1 MNAGKPSPQS
11 CQGDPCNAGT
21 GNNYQAATDYTG
33 TGTYPVNL
41 IRTYNSGGTAP
52 TSINVSIWGSQWRAT
67 YDRSIAYMSNTSLRT
82 ASLLRADGTTSFFSQ
97 AVGTATP
104 PLTTTTWTPNSNVI
118 GILVEIGVDAA
129 GNPTGWTYLNENDE
143 TETYNAAG
151 QLTAL
156 TNRAGQTQTLTY
168 SDGTTGVNGG
178 LILTAAGLPTTVV
191 LPPGRLIRI
200 ADPANRTLQLGYDA
214 AGRVVTLTDPA
225 GSTTRYSYS
234 GAQLTDNLTS
244 ITYPDGNTRTY
255 LYGEAANVSATP
267 NSGVSY
273 THALTGL
280 VDENGQRFASWTYD
294 ATGRAT
300 LSELGAFG
308 SGINHIGLAYSTPD
322 VNGNSTT
329 TVTDPRGNARIY
341 NFSTLLNVVQN
352 TGITGPPCNGCS
364 ATFSYDIN
372 GNVASRTDF
381 NGNTVCYTYDL
392 TRNLETTR
400 VEGLG
405 LGVACPANLASY
417 VPPTTTDSV
426 IRKITTQWHT
436 SLRLPVVIAEP
447 LRITTNHYD
456 PLGNLLTQ
464 STQPTADTNGG
475 AGLTATPQG
484 TARTTTSTYN
494 TAGQLL
500 TLDGPRTDVADITT
514 YTYYANDD
522 PSLGKRGNLSS
533 ITDALGHT
541 TRITAYDANGKPLT
555 LVDPNGLVTTL
566 SYSPRGRLTSR
577 NSGGELTTYN
587 YDGAGNLTGV
597 TLPTAA
603 TYTYRYDAAHRLT
616 GITDNAGEH
625 INYTLDVMGNRTLEQ
640 RLDNTDNLSQT
651 HSRRFD
657 ALNRL
662 NQDIGALN
670 QTTTYTYDAVGNL
683 TGINDPLNR
692 STANTYDALNRL
704 ITTTNPNNGLTQYGY
719 DALDQLTGLTDPNN
733 LTTQYRRDGLGNLN
747 QTQSPDTGTT
757 QASYDTAGNL
767 TTRSDAKGQI
777 TSYTYDALN
786 RVTAISYTGGQT
798 ITYQYDQGD
807 NGTGHLTQLSDATG
821 TTTYRYDLH
830 GRLTNTTQQIANTP
844 YSTAYAYDA
853 QGRLNSLT
861 YPSGRTVDYTFDPLG
876 RINQIATTFNG
887 TTQIVASAIIYQ
899 PFGAV
904 QSFTYGDGQTQ
915 PIQTY
920 TRQTDQDG
928 RIASY
933 TLNGKPLSIGY
944 DAASQITSVTDPQN
958 PANTA
963 SYHYDPTSWLTA
975 FNLGAT
981 NQNYSYDLNGNRTS
995 QTIGATTTAYGYAP
1009 GSNRLTSL
1017 QTGTSAPQTITQ
1029 DANGATTADPT
1040 RQYAY
1045 DQRGRLIQTTTAQG
1059 TITYTLDAQGLRIR
1073 KQAPYAHTDTLYH
1086 YDAQGHLIAEH
1097 ENGSTRYT
1105 RETLYLGD
1113 QPVAVLQ

>member
-1 MNAGKPSPQS
+1 MISSALEPLMTEGSVTANTVVLRGWQSFPMAMIRNLLALFTLLFFCFASNQASALSVSAPPAHCFGRYHVRCIQAPCNPGFELSGTGTTCIASSNTVIPAMNAGKPSPQS

-436 SLRLPVVIAEP
+436 SLRLRVVIAEP

-555 LVDPNGLVTTL
+555 LVDPNGLVTT
-566 SYSPRGRLTSR
+566 
-577 NSGGELTTYN
+577 
-587 YDGAGNLTGV
+587 
-597 TLPTAA
+597 
-603 TYTYRYDAAHRLT
+603 
-616 GITDNAGEH
+616 
-625 INYTLDVMGNRTLEQ
+625 
-640 RLDNTDNLSQT
+640 
-651 HSRRFD
+651 
-657 ALNRL
+657 
-662 NQDIGALN
+662 
-670 QTTTYTYDAVGNL
+670 
-683 TGINDPLNR
+683 
-692 STANTYDALNRL
+692 
-704 ITTTNPNNGLTQYGY
+704 
-719 DALDQLTGLTDPNN
+719 
-733 LTTQYRRDGLGNLN
+733 
-747 QTQSPDTGTT
+747 
-757 QASYDTAGNL
+757 
-767 TTRSDAKGQI
+767 
-777 TSYTYDALN
+777 
-786 RVTAISYTGGQT
+786 
-798 ITYQYDQGD
+798 
-807 NGTGHLTQLSDATG
+807 
-821 TTTYRYDLH
+821 
-830 GRLTNTTQQIANTP
+830 
-844 YSTAYAYDA
+844 
-853 QGRLNSLT
+853 
-861 YPSGRTVDYTFDPLG
+861 
-876 RINQIATTFNG
+876 
-887 TTQIVASAIIYQ
+887 
-899 PFGAV
+899 
-904 QSFTYGDGQTQ
+904 
-915 PIQTY
+915 
-920 TRQTDQDG
+920 
-928 RIASY
+928 
-933 TLNGKPLSIGY
+933 
-944 DAASQITSVTDPQN
+944 
-958 PANTA
+958 
-963 SYHYDPTSWLTA
+963 
-975 FNLGAT
+975 
-981 NQNYSYDLNGNRTS
+981 
-995 QTIGATTTAYGYAP
+995 
-1009 GSNRLTSL
+1009 
-1017 QTGTSAPQTITQ
+1017 
-1029 DANGATTADPT
+1029 
-1040 RQYAY
+1040 
-1045 DQRGRLIQTTTAQG
+1045 
-1059 TITYTLDAQGLRIR
+1059 
-1073 KQAPYAHTDTLYH
+1073 
-1086 YDAQGHLIAEH
+1086 
-1097 ENGSTRYT
+1097 
-1105 RETLYLGD
+1105 
-1113 QPVAVLQ
+1113 